1 MSLMPKGIINMKCP
15 TCASNLRKVRV
26 AFEGAKQRAL
36 SYQCSNQ
43 DCLYF
48 EFEEESA
55 KRVIE
60 ELKAKEEAQ
69 LKIKQKIVKLSKG
82 RLGTYFNT
90 NIIRSINLKPGEDI
104 YVSVPDKKHI
114 IISRER

>member
-1 MSLMPKGIINMKCP
+1 MQCP
-15 TCASNLRKVRV
+15 LCKSQLKKRKVNI
-26 AFEGAKQRAL
+26 EGARQKVL

-43 DCLYF
+43 DCIYF
-48 EFEEESA
+48 EFDEESSKKVVA
-55 KRVIE
+55 
-60 ELKAKEEAQ
+60 ELKAKETQ

-114 IISRER
+114 VISREE